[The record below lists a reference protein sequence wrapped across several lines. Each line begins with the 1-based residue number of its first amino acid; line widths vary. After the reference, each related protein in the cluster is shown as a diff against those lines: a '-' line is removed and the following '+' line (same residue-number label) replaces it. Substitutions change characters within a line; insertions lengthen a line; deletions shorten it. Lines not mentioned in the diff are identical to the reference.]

1 MPCTRAVSDKSGRSP
16 AAELSF
22 LQGEYAPLRIAAN
35 RLRKD
40 MTVISQKLQD
50 AINDQIQAELASE
63 YLYLSMAA
71 YSESVNFKGF
81 AGWLRA
87 QADEERGHALRFAKY
102 LTDRGARV
110 FIKGVEQPPQEFGTP
125 LQTFEHVLGHERAVT
140 ARINKLFELAR
151 EEKDP
156 ATEAALMW
164 FVTEQVEEEAT
175 AEGIVE
181 TLKRV
186 KESGSALV
194 MLDRQLGKRAGG
206 A

>member
-1 MPCTRAVSDKSGRSP
+1 M
-16 AAELSF
+16 
-22 LQGEYAPLRIAAN
+22 
-35 RLRKD
+35 
-40 MTVISQKLQD
+40 ISQRVQD

-71 YSESVNFKGF
+71 YCESLNLKGF
-81 AGWLRA
+81 ATWFRA
-87 QADEERGHALRFAKY
+87 QADEEKGHAMRFAKY

-110 FIKGVEQPPQEFGTP
+110 FIKGIDQPPQEFGTP
-125 LQTFEHVLGHERAVT
+125 LQTFEHALGHERAVT
-140 ARINKLFELAR
+140 ARINRLFELAR

-156 ATEAALMW
+156 ATEIALTW

-175 AEGIVE
+175 ASEIVE

-194 MLDRQLGKRAGG
+194 MLDHRLGKRGG
-206 A
+206 E